1 MQFMLLIHGDE
12 VKMNAATPAGAS
24 MSPDYAAFNEA
35 MGKAGVIVGGER
47 LRPTTEA
54 VTIRVAGD
62 KTEVL
67 DGPYAETKE
76 QVGGYY
82 VIEVADMDQAIAWAA
97 RCPAARNGTI
107 EVRPVWPT
115 R

>member
-1 MQFMLLIHGDE
+1 MQYMLLIHGNE
-12 VKMNAATPAGAS
+12 VAMNAATPPGAS

-35 MGKAGVIVGGER
+35 MAKAGVIVGGER

-54 VTIRVAGD
+54 VSIRVSGD

-67 DGPYAETKE
+67 DGPYAETKD
-76 QVGGYY
+76 QLGGYY
-82 VIEVADMDQAIAWAA
+82 LIEVPDMDQAIAWAA